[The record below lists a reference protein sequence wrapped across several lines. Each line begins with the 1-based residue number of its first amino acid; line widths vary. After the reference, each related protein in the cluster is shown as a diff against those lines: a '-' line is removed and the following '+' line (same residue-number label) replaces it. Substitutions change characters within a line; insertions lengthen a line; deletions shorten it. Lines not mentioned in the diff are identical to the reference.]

1 MFFPCLP
8 LNSAACESEKY
19 LKNGLLSYKIKLK
32 NKKRSAAIG
41 IGNGKTCRLS
51 RA

>member
-1 MFFPCLP
+1 MIAFKKDCGDCMFFPCLP

-32 NKKRSAAIG
+32 NKKRSAA
-41 IGNGKTCRLS
+41 
-51 RA
+51 